1 MNIIEH
7 GKTILDL
14 MKEDI
19 QPLLV
24 VIGDISNLNISESI
38 NNEVECN
45 WDGGS
50 NRQKQNEA
58 EGDEIFDSIIGL

>member
-38 NNEVECN
+38 NNEVGCN

-50 NRQKQNEA
+50 NRLKQN
-58 EGDEIFDSIIGL
+58 